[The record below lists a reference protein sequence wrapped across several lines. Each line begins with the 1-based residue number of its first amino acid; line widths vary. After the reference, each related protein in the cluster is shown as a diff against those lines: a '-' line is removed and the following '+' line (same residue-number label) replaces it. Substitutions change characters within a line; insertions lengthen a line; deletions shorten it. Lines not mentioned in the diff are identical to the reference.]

1 MCDPDRTTFGAVDYS
16 QWFDEW
22 GSWDP
27 YSTIMSEIDGDLDDL
42 LTIFPLLFREN
53 RRLKKIKF
61 QHKRVDWEEH
71 ISMLEYTNEFEKR
84 FRMSRSMFDDLV
96 EELRVPLTVSFVQS
110 MRSTSGNEPIYPE
123 VIVAISLRILGP
135 SDTFESC
142 ADNYGMSVPSVK
154 RVFDLFLNAIDFN
167 ETCRA
172 MRIELPQGEEKLRDL
187 AQRWLDVSTCPQGLY
202 WGHIGAIDG
211 WFPRTEMPRGV
222 SNQADYF
229 SGHYVAYGLNIQA
242 MCDPDLLFMYV
253 AVAGPGKINDS
264 RAFSR
269 CTGLIEWF
277 VTLPDWCFVSAD
289 NAYPPTR
296 KMLVPHNA
304 TELLSEYH
312 RTYNFYLSQLRIR
325 IEMAFGRLT
334 TKWRRLRTTLNFH
347 SAKNAKIIR
356 VCTKLH
362 NYVIRKAKEIGNED
376 YNTVGVFDGDVV
388 DPQQYGIDPLR
399 GGGPNGNSDFGFL
412 QTHPDVDEQDLF
424 STTDVDCSRRDSMV
438 ADLQSFSIR
447 RPKYN
452 VESNSYF

>member
-1 MCDPDRTTFGAVDYS
+1 MCDPDRTTFVAVDYS

-27 YSTIMSEIDGDLDDL
+27 YSTIMSAIDGDLDDL

-71 ISMLEYTNEFEKR
+71 ISMLKYTNEFEKR

-96 EELRVPLTVSFVQS
+96 EELRVPLTVSFVKS
-110 MRSTSGNEPIYPE
+110 MNSTSGNEPIYPE

-142 ADNYGMSVPSVK
+142 ANNYGMSVPSAK

-242 MCDPDLLFMYV
+242 MCNPDLLFLYV
-253 AVAGPGKINDS
+253 AVAGPG
-264 RAFSR
+264 
-269 CTGLIEWF
+269 
-277 VTLPDWCFVSAD
+277 
-289 NAYPPTR
+289 
-296 KMLVPHNA
+296 
-304 TELLSEYH
+304 
-312 RTYNFYLSQLRIR
+312 
-325 IEMAFGRLT
+325 
-334 TKWRRLRTTLNFH
+334 
-347 SAKNAKIIR
+347 
-356 VCTKLH
+356 
-362 NYVIRKAKEIGNED
+362 
-376 YNTVGVFDGDVV
+376 
-388 DPQQYGIDPLR
+388 
-399 GGGPNGNSDFGFL
+399 
-412 QTHPDVDEQDLF
+412 
-424 STTDVDCSRRDSMV
+424 
-438 ADLQSFSIR
+438 
-447 RPKYN
+447 
-452 VESNSYF
+452 